1 MILPAFAAER
11 RRLLHGACC
20 TIDISCP
27 HGAQQQTRA
36 VAAVESINRADRQ
49 TDGRTD
55 NRYIETCSAFSA
67 GGVKYTKEYGA
78 EYE

>member
-1 MILPAFAAER
+1 MLAFAAER
-11 RRLLHGACC
+11 RRLLHGARSYRS
-20 TIDISCP
+20 ISP
-27 HGAQQQTRA
+27 VRTALSSKPAPLLLSSRSIGQT
-36 VAAVESINRADRQ
+36 DRQ